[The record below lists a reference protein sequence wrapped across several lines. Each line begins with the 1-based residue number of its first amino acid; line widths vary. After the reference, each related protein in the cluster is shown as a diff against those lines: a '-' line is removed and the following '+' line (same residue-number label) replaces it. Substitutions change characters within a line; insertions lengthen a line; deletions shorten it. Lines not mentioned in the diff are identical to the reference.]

1 MVVEMG
7 MTPRAGLQYTELKYL
22 KNIFV
27 AIIQKDELLFNNEII
42 RRIKTYRKI
51 LIPILLS

>member
-1 MVVEMG
+1 MAVEMG

-27 AIIQKDELLFNNEII
+27 AIIQKNELLFNNEII
-42 RRIKTYRKI
+42 RRIKTYRKN